1 MTAALERPIRSGMKV
16 TIGLMTL
23 NAEFQLISIVTG
35 AFVDALSGTGIAN
48 TMDLDTGAAQ

>member
-16 TIGLMTL
+16 TTRLMTR
-23 NAEFQLISIVTG
+23 NAEFQLISIVAG
-35 AFVDALSGTGIAN
+35 AFVDALAGTGIAN